1 MVLEV
6 SRHSFL
12 AVNLDA
18 FPNRDWREGAPAQQ
32 ANQNRGVTCLLPGI
46 SGTKTS
52 HIRKV
57 EVVALSILGLVRQ
70 QPKCS
75 KEWVKP

>member
-1 MVLEV
+1 M

-18 FPNRDWREGAPAQQ
+18 FPNRDWREGAPAQP
-32 ANQNRGVTCLLPGI
+32 ANQEPEVTCFMPGI
-46 SGTKTS
+46 SGINNS
-52 HIRKV
+52 HIRQV
-57 EVVALSILGLVRQ
+57 EVAALSVLGLVRQ

-75 KEWVKP
+75 KNG